1 MKRIKISLF
10 KGKDY
15 DVLITKH
22 SKNLISIIIYV
33 VNYVLVPQPLICKGS
48 MTYKLLGISL
58 VLFAYCITYWPAKTL
73 FHKVNVI
80 YL

>member
-33 VNYVLVPQPLICKGS
+33 VNYVLVPQPLIFKGS

-58 VLFAYCITYWPAKTL
+58 VLVASVSLIDLPKLL
-73 FHKVNVI
+73 FTRSM
-80 YL
+80 